1 MIRKFAL
8 ANGMFSTKISLA
20 KVIWLKTAA
29 AHPGSRQ
36 KKKMSS
42 TCLQSLPR
50 VVNTVSLQHIY
61 HAWLDFF

>member
-8 ANGMFSTKISLA
+8 AKISLA

-29 AHPGSRQ
+29 AHPGSRK

-42 TCLQSLPR
+42 VYNPSPGL
-50 VVNTVSLQHIY
+50 
-61 HAWLDFF
+61 